1 MTKYI
6 LHGGFTTA
14 ENPSNDAFYREFV
27 RDIPD
32 DGTILVVY
40 FASREEKEIPEKFK
54 NHKKRIQVQ
63 SEGKDFHFVMATQEG
78 FISQIEKS
86 DAICF
91 YGGST
96 NKLLEILRTYPN
108 LRPLFTGKTIAGS
121 SAGAYALARFGPSHH
136 EEKVREGLG
145 IVPVRIVCHYESSVL
160 PPNEK
165 AVSMLRNTAPES
177 ELVFLKDFEWKIF
190 A

>member
-14 ENPSNDAFYREFV
+14 ENPSNDAFYKEFV
-27 RDIPD
+27 LGIPD
-32 DGTILVVY
+32 GGMILVVY
-40 FASREEKEIPEKFK
+40 FASREEKEIQEKFK
-54 NHKKRIQVQ
+54 KHTERIQTQ
-63 SEGKDFHFVMATQEG
+63 TKGRSFHFVMATREG

-108 LRPLFTGKTIAGS
+108 LKSLFTGKTIAGS
-121 SAGAYALARFGPSHH
+121 SAGAYALAHFGSSHH

-145 IVPVRIVCHYESSVL
+145 IVPVRLVCHYESSVL

-165 AVSMLRNTAPES
+165 AVSMLKNTAPEL
-177 ELVFLKDFEWKIF
+177 ELVFLRDFEWKIF